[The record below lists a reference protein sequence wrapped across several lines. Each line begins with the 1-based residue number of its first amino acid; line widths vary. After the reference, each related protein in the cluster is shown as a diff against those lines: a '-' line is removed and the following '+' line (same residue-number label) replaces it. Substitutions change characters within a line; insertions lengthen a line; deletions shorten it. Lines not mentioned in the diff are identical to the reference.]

1 MSTNHFTSL
10 ELELYTIVRAH
21 LVAIQLNDFPQT
33 LWKVNVGA
41 QLNFAV
47 MSEMHALIINVPAR
61 AQELFESI
69 ETRALSTRAVSRA
82 AAAAPWQN
90 EDCFTG
96 CGAIVKHKS

>member
-1 MSTNHFTSL
+1 MLF
-10 ELELYTIVRAH
+10 VRAH
-21 LVAIQLNDFPQT
+21 LGAIQLNDFPQKP
-33 LWKVNVGA
+33 WKAYAGA

-61 AQELFESI
+61 AQELSESI
-69 ETRALSTRAVSRA
+69 ETRAHSALAVSRA

-90 EDCFTG
+90 EGCFTG